1 MHREPI
7 KVLVIAHEFCMHARI
22 VLQHPMGQFQRLS
35 EFKPGSDTHTDTP
48 MTSVFGDWGRRITR

>member
-7 KVLVIAHEFCMHARI
+7 KALVIAHEFCMHARI

-48 MTSVFGDWGRRITR
+48 MTSAFGD